1 MIMQFN
7 PARPRPPG
15 NLELFSWFFMRLSA
29 VILILLVGFHLFYM
43 HIILGVDAIDFQ
55 VIAGRWESPLWRL
68 YDFFMLVF
76 GWLHCTNGVRIIMD
90 DYVHHQGWR
99 VLAKSV
105 LYLFGF
111 VIIVLGGYVVF
122 TFKP

>member
-1 MIMQFN
+1 MQFN

-15 NLELFSWFFMRLSA
+15 NLELFSWFFMRISA